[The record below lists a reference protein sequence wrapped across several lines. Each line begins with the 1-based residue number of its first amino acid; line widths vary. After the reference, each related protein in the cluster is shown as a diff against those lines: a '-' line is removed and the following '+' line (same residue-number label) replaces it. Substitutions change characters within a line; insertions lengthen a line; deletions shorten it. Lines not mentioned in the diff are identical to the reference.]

1 MTSNTAWHRPAQP
14 ASSLF
19 AIVGCVVLLG
29 TVNLAQLML
38 ARALGRAPEVAL
50 RLSLG
55 ARRGVVARQLLVEN
69 LLLGFFG
76 LVAGVALAAAIAA
89 VLPRLMVSQPAMLAA
104 IGSSTTS
111 FQLDWRV
118 FSFATAL
125 AFVTMLL
132 LALVPLSQVAKPE
145 LLPVL
150 QSASTTRTA
159 TKPSL
164 VRRSAIWLQIG
175 ISFALLVSTAALVRS
190 FINTSGAVY
199 RSHAKSGSPG
209 MDAGA
214 RCTDA

>member
-1 MTSNTAWHRPAQP
+1 MAQ
-14 ASSLF
+14 AGTTGMVVF

-29 TVNLAQLML
+29 TVNLAQLLL
-38 ARALGRAPEVAL
+38 ARALGRASEVAL

-55 ARRGVVARQLLVEN
+55 ARRVVVARQLLVEN

-76 LVAGVALAAAIAA
+76 LAAGVALAAAIAA
-89 VLPRLMVSQPAMLAA
+89 ILPRLMVSQPAMLAA

-150 QSASTTRTA
+150 QSASATRTE
-159 TKPSL
+159 TKPSF

-175 ISFALLVSTAALVRS
+175 SLLRVACIYRS
-190 FINTSGAVY
+190 PRPQFHQYRAAVY
-199 RSHAKSGSPG
+199 RSHAKPGSPG